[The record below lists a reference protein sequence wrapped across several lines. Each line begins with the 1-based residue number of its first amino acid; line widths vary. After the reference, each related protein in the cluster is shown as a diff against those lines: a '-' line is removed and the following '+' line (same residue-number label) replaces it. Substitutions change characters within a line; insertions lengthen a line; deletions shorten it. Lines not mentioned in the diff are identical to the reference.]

1 LHKKSDAWRDRPQF
15 TRFAGTIRYFGRRAR
30 KFAFDS
36 SSGGPYHARA
46 MGNTLRDS
54 RTPSDLA
61 TSGQIIEFNE
71 KIASFENL
79 AQIVEADLLALD
91 PAKLPAN
98 WRDSVVAGQLHF
110 RKSGAHDGL
119 PVLEGQVETVID
131 AVCQRC
137 LEPFRMPLETEL
149 RFVFLG
155 GQENNEEYNDEPGEY
170 AVWELLEETLRPLD
184 LVEEGLIMSMPFSAM
199 HTDSVDCSRLEMKTE
214 GVQKTTMPFADLKAQ
229 MAGKK

>member
-1 LHKKSDAWRDRPQF
+1 
-15 TRFAGTIRYFGRRAR
+15 
-30 KFAFDS
+30 
-36 SSGGPYHARA
+36 

-61 TSGQIIEFNE
+61 TSGQLIEFNE
-71 KIASFENL
+71 KIVGFENL
-79 AQIVEADLLALD
+79 AQIMEADLLALD
-91 PAKLPAN
+91 PAKLPTN
-98 WRDSVVAGQLHF
+98 WRDSVVAGQLFF
-110 RKSGAHDGL
+110 RESTAHGGL

-155 GQENNEEYNDEPGEY
+155 GQKNNDDYNDELGGYE
-170 AVWELLEETLRPLD
+170 VWELQEETLRPLD
-184 LVEEGLIMSMPFSAM
+184 LVEEGLIMAMPFSAM

-214 GVQKTTMPFADLKAQ
+214 SAPKTTIPFADLQSQ
-229 MAGKK
+229 MAGEK